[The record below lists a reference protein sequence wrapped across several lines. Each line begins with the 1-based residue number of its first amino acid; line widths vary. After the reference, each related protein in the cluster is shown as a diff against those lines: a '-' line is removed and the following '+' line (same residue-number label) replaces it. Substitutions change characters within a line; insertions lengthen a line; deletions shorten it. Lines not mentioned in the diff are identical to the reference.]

1 MELFC
6 FYIRRLKINN
16 IEVIFKSDQFLVLN
30 KPYGIL
36 SHPTSHSKEATVR
49 DFLVNEFNLQ
59 IKDNNQREGIVH
71 RLDRVTSGL
80 MVCVLDENNFAYFQ
94 SQFKN
99 RLINKKYRAIVEGYP
114 HTKSGE
120 INLPL
125 AKSKK
130 NRKKREVNK
139 TGREAI
145 TKFETVKK
153 TEENALLELDLV
165 TGRNHQIR
173 AHLEHLKMPIVND
186 LLYGAKRN
194 SKVPENAICLQSY
207 YLCFTV
213 NDEDFEFE
221 IDIPDYFSSIMN
233 M

>member
-1 MELFC
+1 M
-6 FYIRRLKINN
+6 
-16 IEVIFKSDQFLVLN
+16 VLN
-30 KPYGIL
+30 KPYGML
-36 SHPTSHSKEATVR
+36 SHPTSHSKETTIR

-59 IKDNNQREGIVH
+59 IKDKNQREGIVH

-80 MVCVLDENNFAYFQ
+80 MVCILDENIFTYFQ

-99 RLINKKYRAIVEGYP
+99 RLVNKKYRAIVEGHP
-114 HTKSGE
+114 PSRSGE

-139 TGREAI
+139 TGRDAI
-145 TKFETVKK
+145 TKFETLKK
-153 TEENALLELDLV
+153 TEENALLKLDLV

-173 AHLEHLKMPIVND
+173 AHLEHLKTPIVND

-194 SKVPENAICLQSY
+194 NNVPQNAICLQSY
-207 YLCFTV
+207 YLGFTV
-213 NDEDFEFE
+213 NNEDYEFE
-221 IDIPDYFSSIMN
+221 IDMPDYFSSIMN

>member
-1 MELFC
+1 M
-6 FYIRRLKINN
+6 
-16 IEVIFKSDQFLVLN
+16 VLN

-36 SHPTSHSKEATVR
+36 SHPTSHSKETTIR

-59 IKDNNQREGIVH
+59 IKDKNQREGIVH
-71 RLDRVTSGL
+71 RLDRATSGL
-80 MVCVLDENNFAYFQ
+80 MVCVLDENIFTYFQ

-99 RLINKKYRAIVEGYP
+99 RLVNKKYRAIVEGHP
-114 HTKSGE
+114 SSRSGE

-139 TGREAI
+139 TGRDAI

-153 TEENALLELDLV
+153 TEKNALLKLGLV

-173 AHLEHLKMPIVND
+173 AHLEYLKTPIVND
-186 LLYGAKRN
+186 ILYGAERN
-194 SKVPENAICLQSY
+194 NNVPENAICLQSY
-207 YLCFTV
+207 YLSFTV
-213 NDEDFEFE
+213 NDENFEFE

>member
-1 MELFC
+1 M
-6 FYIRRLKINN
+6 
-16 IEVIFKSDQFLVLN
+16 VLN

-36 SHPTSHSKEATVR
+36 SHPTSHSKEATIR

-80 MVCVLDENNFAYFQ
+80 MVCVLDENIFTYFQ
-94 SQFKN
+94 SQFKS
-99 RLINKKYRAIVEGYP
+99 RLVNKKYRAIVEGHP
-114 HTKSGE
+114 SSRSGE

-139 TGREAI
+139 TGRDAI

-173 AHLEHLKMPIVND
+173 AHLEHLKTPIVND

-194 SKVPENAICLQSY
+194 SNVPENAICLQSY
-207 YLCFTV
+207 YLSFTV

>member
-1 MELFC
+1 M
-6 FYIRRLKINN
+6 
-16 IEVIFKSDQFLVLN
+16 
-30 KPYGIL
+30 L
-36 SHPTSHSKEATVR
+36 SHPTSHSKEITVR
-49 DFLVNEFNLQ
+49 DFLINEFNLKT
-59 IKDNNQREGIVH
+59 KDNNQREGIVH

-80 MVCVLDENNFAYFQ
+80 MVCVLDENIFTYFQ

-99 RLINKKYRAIVEGYP
+99 RLINKKYRAIVEGHP
-114 HTKSGE
+114 LTKSGE

-145 TKFETVKK
+145 TKFEIVKK
-153 TEENALLELDLV
+153 TEKYTLLQLDLV

-173 AHLEHLKMPIVND
+173 AHLEHLKTPIVND
-186 LLYGAKRN
+186 QLYGAKIHT
-194 SKVPENAICLQSY
+194 SVPENAICLQSY
-207 YLCFTV
+207 YLSFTV
-213 NDEDFEFE
+213 NDKDYEFE
-221 IDIPDYFSSIMN
+221 IDMPEYFSSIMN

>member
-1 MELFC
+1 M
-6 FYIRRLKINN
+6 
-16 IEVIFKSDQFLVLN
+16 
-30 KPYGIL
+30 L
-36 SHPTSHSKEATVR
+36 SHPTSHSKEITVR
-49 DFLVNEFNLQ
+49 DFLINEYNLKT
-59 IKDNNQREGIVH
+59 KDNNQREGIVH

-80 MVCVLDENNFAYFQ
+80 MVCVLDENIFTYFQ

-99 RLINKKYRAIVEGYP
+99 RLINKKYRAIVEGHP
-114 HTKSGE
+114 LTKSGE

-145 TKFETVKK
+145 TKFEIVNK
-153 TEENALLELDLV
+153 TDKHALLQLDLV

-173 AHLEHLKMPIVND
+173 AHLEYLKTPIVND
-186 LLYGAKRN
+186 QLYGAKIHTN
-194 SKVPENAICLQSY
+194 VPENAICLQSY
-207 YLCFTV
+207 YLSFTV
-213 NDEDFEFE
+213 NDKDYEFE
-221 IDIPDYFSSIMN
+221 IDMPEYFSSIMN

>member
-1 MELFC
+1 M
-6 FYIRRLKINN
+6 
-16 IEVIFKSDQFLVLN
+16 VLN

-186 LLYGAKRN
+186 LLYGAQRN
-194 SKVPENAICLQSY
+194 SNVPENAICLQSY